1 MWASASVN
9 SRGAAAARRRQAQQR
24 RAGGTARQGGSA
36 SPARSSQPLATLVAT
51 HTRLGQPPP
60 VTLAWCQVNT
70 LEGPSVAPCAS
81 LITGEQS
88 CHLSSARFG
97 DDQEMGQTQA

>member
-36 SPARSSQPLATLVAT
+36 SPARSSRPLATLVAT
-51 HTRLGQPPP
+51 HGWGSHLPSHWPGAGQTHSRVPPLPP
-60 VTLAWCQVNT
+60 VL
-70 LEGPSVAPCAS
+70 
-81 LITGEQS
+81 
-88 CHLSSARFG
+88 LS
-97 DDQEMGQTQA
+97 